1 MKSDCPA
8 RLRIFAG
15 SNGSGK
21 SAVKAEVPY
30 VFDNLGK
37 PGNQQIWIAEITGG
51 TEIEIKCDEL
61 PNWFK
66 TTVWDNL
73 GNDQT

>member
-1 MKSDCPA
+1 M
-8 RLRIFAG
+8 
-15 SNGSGK
+15 
-21 SAVKAEVPY
+21 PY